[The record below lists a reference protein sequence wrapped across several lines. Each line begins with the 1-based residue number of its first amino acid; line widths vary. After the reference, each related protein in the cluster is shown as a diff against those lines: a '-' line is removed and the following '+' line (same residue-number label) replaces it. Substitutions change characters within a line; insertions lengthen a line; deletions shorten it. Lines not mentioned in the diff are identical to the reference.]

1 MKNVKAWGRQDR
13 IRKVY
18 VRVREWRTEVRS
30 GKERTRVRVTAAV
43 VGNSRSK
50 TRDLDRYEERDRQT
64 AVWLHTPICRRT
76 RDHTEFSRGLYKVS
90 LRSGCRSV
98 NRAHAHGIQLRD
110 ERCIIRWIWAEIRHA
125 GSADLLAPPRW
136 SAQPI
141 FFLVAVAVILVQSN
155 HTTPPR
161 LGHGRLDIMMMSKR
175 YTG

>member
-1 MKNVKAWGRQDR
+1 
-13 IRKVY
+13 VY